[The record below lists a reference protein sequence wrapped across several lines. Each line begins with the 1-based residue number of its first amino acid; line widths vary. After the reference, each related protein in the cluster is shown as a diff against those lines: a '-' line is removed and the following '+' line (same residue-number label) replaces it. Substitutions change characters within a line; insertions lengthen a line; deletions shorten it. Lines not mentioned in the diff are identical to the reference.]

1 MSLALTL
8 VAFIEVGGLAAIAF
22 LVLNLENLSGALLD
36 VEFVAFLLNLLRLSE
51 DKVLFLFAG
60 LIILYSF
67 FTIVISTISIRRISI
82 FSELM
87 GAKIKTSLLK
97 HFLSLEWLDFLK
109 SHSSKNMSRIIHD
122 GDIVADM
129 INFFMNLFNKFI
141 LALVITSALFIF
153 NPSVTF
159 GLTFILSTA
168 YLLIFTAFKSQAK
181 KNSLQITKYMDLTVG
196 IITNVFGSFK
206 EIIFYNNQK
215 KAISN
220 FEQVDSELATLKGI
234 NMSLSYMPRFYIDA
248 ALLMILI
255 IAAIFVSH
263 YGVSAS
269 SFFATLSVYG
279 LAALKLLPAFQNI
292 FYFSYEIFT
301 RIPHLNNVTAL
312 LAQGSGNNSL
322 HAPGSQLEFKNDDIF

>member
-8 VAFIEVGGLAAIAF
+8 VALIEVGGLAAIAF
-22 LVLNLENLSGALLD
+22 LVLNLEDLIGALLEL
-36 VEFVAFLLNLLRLSE
+36 EFVVLLLNLLRLSD

-60 LIILYSF
+60 LIISYSF

-159 GLTFILSTA
+159 GLTLILSTA

-181 KNSLQITKYMDLTVG
+181 KNSLQITKYMDLTLG

-206 EIIFYNNQK
+206 EIIFLHNSKSLVKYRS
-215 KAISN
+215 ASC
-220 FEQVDSELATLKGI
+220 LPLKPCKFQA
-234 NMSLSYMPRFYIDA
+234 SLS
-248 ALLMILI
+248 
-255 IAAIFVSH
+255 
-263 YGVSAS
+263 
-269 SFFATLSVYG
+269 
-279 LAALKLLPAFQNI
+279 
-292 FYFSYEIFT
+292 
-301 RIPHLNNVTAL
+301 
-312 LAQGSGNNSL
+312 
-322 HAPGSQLEFKNDDIF
+322 

>member
-1 MSLALTL
+1 MSLSLTL
-8 VAFIEVGGLAAIAF
+8 VALIEVGGLAAIAF

-36 VEFVAFLLNLLRLSE
+36 VEFVVLLLNLLRLSE

-60 LIILYSF
+60 LIISYSL

-159 GLTFILSTA
+159 GLTLILSTA
-168 YLLIFTAFKSQAK
+168 YL
-181 KNSLQITKYMDLTVG
+181 
-196 IITNVFGSFK
+196 II
-206 EIIFYNNQK
+206 
-215 KAISN
+215 
-220 FEQVDSELATLKGI
+220 
-234 NMSLSYMPRFYIDA
+234 
-248 ALLMILI
+248 
-255 IAAIFVSH
+255 
-263 YGVSAS
+263 
-269 SFFATLSVYG
+269 
-279 LAALKLLPAFQNI
+279 
-292 FYFSYEIFT
+292 
-301 RIPHLNNVTAL
+301 
-312 LAQGSGNNSL
+312 
-322 HAPGSQLEFKNDDIF
+322 